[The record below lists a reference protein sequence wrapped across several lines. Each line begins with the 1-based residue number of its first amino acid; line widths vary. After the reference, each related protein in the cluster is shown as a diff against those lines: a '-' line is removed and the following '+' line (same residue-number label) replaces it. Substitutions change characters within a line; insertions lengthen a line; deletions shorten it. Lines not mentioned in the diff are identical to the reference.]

1 MRRKLEWDGRYETAY
16 GNSLLVMPVGQ
27 PDASGTG
34 GRRTADRNLYQNTG
48 LRKEQETQP
57 ATDETQPTAAETQ
70 PQTVPQQTTEKPLP
84 GGFHCGCPS
93 QPAYACCLQWHCWLP
108 GGIGVEHKKR
118 AGQRPARTV

>member
-70 PQTVPQQTTEKPLP
+70 PQTVPQPAMEKAPARGIPL
-84 GGFHCGCPS
+84 
-93 QPAYACCLQWHCWLP
+93 WLP
-108 GGIGVEHKKR
+108 ITAGICLLLAVAQLVTRRHWS
-118 AGQRPARTV
+118 

>member
-57 ATDETQPTAAETQ
+57 
-70 PQTVPQQTTEKPLP
+70 QTVPQQTTEKTPARGIPL
-84 GGFHCGCPS
+84 
-93 QPAYACCLQWHCWLP
+93 WLP
-108 GGIGVEHKKR
+108 ITAGICLLLAVALLVTRRHWS
-118 AGQRPARTV
+118 